1 MDQDL
6 MRMKAMIE
14 PEKLCTMQ
22 RAKMNRP
29 IGAGKR
35 SLILVAVM
43 FSESMGLN
51 MPPALSQDPRTRLS
65 VAGKIESIHL
75 QPPGKVK
82 GHKRMSAENIKRLEE
97 ALQERLYDPGRIDG
111 IIDQRTRDALREFQ
125 MLNNLPVTGVV
136 DEQTAAKLGG
146 VQPE

>member
-1 MDQDL
+1 
-6 MRMKAMIE
+6 
-14 PEKLCTMQ
+14 MQ

-29 IGAGKR
+29 IGAAKG
-35 SLILVAVM
+35 SLILAAVM

-51 MPPALSQDPRTRLS
+51 MPPAWSQDPRTRPS
-65 VAGKIESIHL
+65 ATGKIESR
-75 QPPGKVK
+75 QVQSSAKVK
-82 GHKRMSAENIKRLEE
+82 GHNRMSAEKIKRVEE
-97 ALQERLYDPGRIDG
+97 ALQERLHDPGRIDG

-125 MLNNLPVTGVV
+125 KLNNLPVTGVL